1 MLLVVVDVMASSP
14 GGEDD
19 GWSTSLSFRR
29 GGRELE
35 ANALVAFSSRRI
47 HGDVVEVVG
56 IQSSV
61 GVLSVLV
68 LFQVQARNNPRRWA
82 PSG

>member
-61 GVLSVLV
+61 GVCS
-68 LFQVQARNNPRRWA
+68 NNEYSYVVGACFIPG
-82 PSG
+82 SSEE